1 MREIDDDCVS
11 AIAAHLDQE
20 SEDSLIRAYELGRRA
35 LTHGLGVLDVLSLYE
50 SAQRELVLSAPAAD
64 QPRMAAAVANFFREF
79 LGPFEM
85 SFRGYREANGELKR
99 LNEDLKAA
107 YTELQAQQLQLVQS
121 AKMASLGEL
130 VAGIAHEIN
139 NPLAFVL
146 SHLNTVSACLEKLEN
161 KPGQA
166 ASRGANEHWDR
177 ARDRLHQTQVGAER
191 IRNLVLRLRTFSRL
205 DEGEQKYVSIRECV
219 DSVLT
224 ILAHRLESRIGIETH
239 VGRPDMV
246 ECFPSLL
253 NQAIMNLVSNAIDAI
268 EDRGTI
274 SITTGA
280 DGDSYVI
287 VVADTGHGIPEHLRE
302 RVLEPFFT
310 TKEVGQGTGLGLSIT
325 HSIARKHRGILEL
338 RAAEQG
344 GTLAILRFPLKRHG
358 GT

>member
-1 MREIDDDCVS
+1 
-11 AIAAHLDQE
+11 
-20 SEDSLIRAYELGRRA
+20 
-35 LTHGLGVLDVLSLYE
+35 
-50 SAQRELVLSAPAAD
+50 
-64 QPRMAAAVANFFREF
+64 MAAAVANFFREF

-85 SFRGYREANGELKR
+85 SFRGYREANDELR
-99 LNEDLKAA
+99 HLNEDLKAA
-107 YTELQAQQLQLVQS
+107 YAELQAKQLQLVQS

-146 SHLNTVSACLEKLEN
+146 SHLNTVSACLEKLDNE
-161 KPGQA
+161 PWQA
-166 ASRGANEHWDR
+166 ASHDAKEHWER
-177 ARDRLHQTQVGAER
+177 ARSRLEQSQVGAER

-205 DEGEQKYVSIRECV
+205 DEGEQKYVSIQECV

-224 ILAHRLESRIGIETH
+224 ILAHRLEHRIELETH
-239 VGRPDMV
+239 LGYPDMV

-253 NQAIMNLVSNAIDAI
+253 NQATMNLVSNAIDAI
-268 EDRGTI
+268 EDQGTI

-280 DGDSYVI
+280 DGSSYVI
-287 VVADTGHGIPEHLRE
+287 VVADTGHGIPEHLHE

-325 HSIARKHRGILEL
+325 HSIAQKHRGSLEL
-338 RAAEQG
+338 SAAEHG
-344 GTLAILRFPLKRHG
+344 GTLATLRFPLKRRS